1 MQKNRM
7 NICFQSKNHLLI
19 PLFPNTR
26 IFFKI
31 NKKFASKQFI
41 INIFRKQIDRNI
53 IILLIYKT
61 KLYFTNKYILY
72 DKFSNVII
80 RAISRNNNEH
90 GQ

>member
-7 NICFQSKNHLLI
+7 NICFQNKSHLLI

-41 INIFRKQIDRNI
+41 
-53 IILLIYKT
+53 
-61 KLYFTNKYILY
+61 
-72 DKFSNVII
+72 
-80 RAISRNNNEH
+80 
-90 GQ
+90 

>member
-19 PLFPNTR
+19 PLLPNTR

-41 INIFRKQIDRNI
+41 
-53 IILLIYKT
+53 
-61 KLYFTNKYILY
+61 
-72 DKFSNVII
+72 
-80 RAISRNNNEH
+80 
-90 GQ
+90 

>member
-7 NICFQSKNHLLI
+7 NICFQSKSHLLI

-31 NKKFASKQFI
+31 NKKVNKKVPV
-41 INIFRKQIDRNI
+41 NNLFRKQIDRNI

-61 KLYFTNKYILY
+61 KLRIFYK
-72 DKFSNVII
+72 
-80 RAISRNNNEH
+80 
-90 GQ
+90 